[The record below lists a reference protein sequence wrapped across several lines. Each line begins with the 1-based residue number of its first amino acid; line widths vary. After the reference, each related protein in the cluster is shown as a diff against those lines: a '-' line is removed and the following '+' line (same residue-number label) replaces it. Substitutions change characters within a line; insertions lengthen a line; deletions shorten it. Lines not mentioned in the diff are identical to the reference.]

1 MLMKRLVLPLLVLG
15 VFNVVVKGSGGS
27 EGQCTYKQ
35 GLNPRPHSVTITEFG
50 AVGDGETLNSVAFQ
64 NAVFYLRSFADKG
77 GAQLYVPKG
86 EWLTG
91 SFNLTSHL
99 TLFLEKGAVIIGTQE
114 SSQWPIVDPLP
125 SYGQGID
132 LPGGRHRS
140 LINGHNLT
148 DVVIT
153 GNNGVIDGQGSIWWE
168 WFRSRKLNYSRPHLV
183 EFTDSQDIV
192 ISNLSF
198 LNSPAWSIHPVY
210 CSNVIVQNIT
220 IQTSPD
226 SPFTDGIVPDSSS
239 NMCIEDCS
247 ISVGHDAIALKSGW
261 DGYGI
266 SYARPTT
273 EIQITKVAL
282 QSAAGAAL
290 AFGSEMSG
298 GISDVRAE
306 QLYIYNSS
314 TGVSF
319 RTTLG
324 RGGFVEKTVISNSVL
339 ENVREAIR
347 FDGHSGGHPDDHYD
361 PSEIPIIRK
370 ITLKSIV
377 GSNIS
382 VAGNFSGIEN
392 DPFTALCLS
401 DLNFTVNSDPSSSWS
416 CSDVSGYSELVFPK
430 PCSQLQSPSTN
441 SSTCFAL
448 DDHYNALA
456 VA

>member
-1 MLMKRLVLPLLVLG
+1 MFR
-15 VFNVVVKGSGGS
+15 KGN
-27 EGQCTYKQ
+27 
-35 GLNPRPHSVTITEFG
+35 GLR
-50 AVGDGETLNSVAFQ
+50 
-64 NAVFYLRSFADKG
+64 
-77 GAQLYVPKG
+77 
-86 EWLTG
+86 
-91 SFNLTSHL
+91 SFNLTKPPHSLLGERRRHNRDSGIISVAYCRP
-99 TLFLEKGAVIIGTQE
+99 TAVVRTRNRPP
-114 SSQWPIVDPLP
+114 W
-125 SYGQGID
+125 
-132 LPGGRHRS
+132 RATRS

-382 VAGNFSGIEN
+382 VAGTFQASKTI
-392 DPFTALCLS
+392 PSRLS
-401 DLNFTVNSDPSSSWS
+401 A
-416 CSDVSGYSELVFPK
+416 
-430 PCSQLQSPSTN
+430 SPISI
-441 SSTCFAL
+441 L
-448 DDHYNALA
+448 R
-456 VA
+456 